1 MTIPNTKPEICEK
14 CKQPKSKY
22 IKEFERFCSIQCECD
37 KQLFEDIEKEQFN
50 LYVDEM
56 FEGSN
61 LGERYRNASFK
72 TMDLTEADD
81 SLQTAA
87 KRCKKFCENFKEV
100 LKRGLGIY
108 LYGDKGTGKTYLAAC
123 IINELIRK
131 EFSCFFTNFF
141 EISEAI
147 FKNNHKFLD
156 KTESYQLVVF
166 DDVGTELVK
175 RNGSDNWM
183 QGEVY
188 NYLNKRYNKKLPT
201 IFTANHSL
209 AELGRDR
216 GYAQKTIDR
225 IFEMSTAVLEIK
237 GKSFR
242 LRKKDNDFF

>member
-1 MTIPNTKPEICEK
+1 MTIPNTKPKICEK
-14 CKQPKSKY
+14 CKEPKSKY
-22 IKEFERFCSIQCECD
+22 IPEFNRYCPVQCKCDREIEELFRDEQRAIELQEIFERT
-37 KQLFEDIEKEQFN
+37 
-50 LYVDEM
+50 
-56 FEGSN
+56 N
-61 LGERYRNASFK
+61 LGERYKSATFETLDLENADE
-72 TMDLTEADD
+72 TLR
-81 SLQTAA
+81 TAA
-87 KRCKKFCENFKEV
+87 KRCKKYCDNFEEV

-108 LYGDKGTGKTYLAAC
+108 LYGEKGTGKTFLTAC
-123 IINELIRK
+123 IINELMK
-131 EFSCFFTNFF
+131 KDVSCFFVNFF

-147 FKNNHKFLD
+147 FRNNHNFLD
-156 KTESYQLVVF
+156 RIDTYRLVVF

-175 RNGSDNWM
+175 KNGSDNWM

-242 LRKKDNDFF
+242 LRKKDTEFF